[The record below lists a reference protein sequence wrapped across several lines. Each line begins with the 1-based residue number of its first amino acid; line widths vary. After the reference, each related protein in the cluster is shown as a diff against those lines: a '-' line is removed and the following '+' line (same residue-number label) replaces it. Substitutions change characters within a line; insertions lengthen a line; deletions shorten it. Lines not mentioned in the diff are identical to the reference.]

1 MPVTSTTAIDDM
13 LPFVIAVSKDR
24 DIETIHEHGLE
35 PLDARSLALSVL
47 LGSHP
52 PVLPARALVA
62 LAELFGIAGG
72 TMRTALSRM
81 TAAGELDAA
90 DGRYRLAGRLLERQ
104 RAQDVGRRQ
113 PDRTWDG
120 EWHTV
125 IAATDQ
131 RELADRRRFRS
142 AMANHR
148 FGELRPDIWMRPANL
163 PVPSPAPDW
172 IVTTG
177 PIAGIDPADLRDR
190 LWDLGALHARGTALL
205 ATVDRLM
212 SATDWSDPD
221 SIPDVFV
228 ASAAV
233 VRYLRDEPLLP
244 AQLAPPDWP
253 ADRLRPGYD
262 ALERQFQVLLRAFF
276 AAPG

>member
-1 MPVTSTTAIDDM
+1 M
-13 LPFVIAVSKDR
+13 LPFVIVVNNMR
-24 DIETIHEHGLE
+24 DSPRHSETLREHGLE
-35 PLDARSLALSVL
+35 PLDTRSLALSVL

-81 TAAGELDAA
+81 VAAGELESD

-104 RAQDVGRRQ
+104 RAQDIGRR
-113 PDRTWDG
+113 PLAGATHPTWNGD
-120 EWHTV
+120 WHTV
-125 IAATDQ
+125 IAAADQ
-131 RELADRRRFRS
+131 RRLAERRRFR
-142 AMANHR
+142 ALMANHR

-177 PIAGIDPADLRDR
+177 PIAGADPVDLRDR
-190 LWDLGALHARGTALL
+190 LWDIDVLAHRGTSLL
-205 ATVDRLM
+205 TTIDRLGRD
-212 SATDWSDPD
+212 TDWSDPA

-233 VRYLRDEPLLP
+233 VRYLRDDPLLP
-244 AQLAPPDWP
+244 PELTPRDWP
-253 ADRLRPGYD
+253 ADRIRPAYD
-262 ALERQFQVLLRAFF
+262 ALEQELQTLLRSFLTDRA
-276 AAPG
+276 

>member
-1 MPVTSTTAIDDM
+1 M
-13 LPFVIAVSKDR
+13 LPFLIVVSKES
-24 DIETIHEHGLE
+24 DISLGGAFGDGELGLE

-81 TAAGELDAA
+81 VAAGELEAA

-104 RAQDVGRRQ
+104 RAQDIGRRQ
-113 PDRTWDG
+113 PTDRWDG
-120 EWHTV
+120 TWHTV
-125 IAATDQ
+125 IAAADQ
-131 RELADRRRFRS
+131 RQLADRRRFR
-142 AMANHR
+142 AVMANHR

-163 PVPSPAPDW
+163 PVPSPARDW

-177 PIAGIDPADLRDR
+177 PIAGADPSELRDR
-190 LWDLGALHARGTALL
+190 LWDIDALGRRGTALL
-205 ATVDRLM
+205 ATVTRLQ
-212 SATDWSDPD
+212 ADTDWSDPA
-221 SIPDVFV
+221 SIPDVFL

-244 AQLAPPDWP
+244 PELSVHAWP
-253 ADRLRPGYD
+253 ASRLRPAYD
-262 ALERQFQVLLRAFF
+262 ALEQAFEGLLRSFLTTRA
-276 AAPG
+276 

>member
-1 MPVTSTTAIDDM
+1 M
-13 LPFVIAVSKDR
+13 LPFQIVVSKDG
-24 DIETIHEHGLE
+24 DIQFENELADELGLE

-81 TAAGELDAA
+81 VAAGELTAA

-104 RAQDVGRRQ
+104 RAQDIGRTQ
-113 PDRTWDG
+113 PGERWDG
-120 EWHTV
+120 GWHTV
-125 IAATDQ
+125 IAAADQ
-131 RELADRRRFRS
+131 RQLADRRRFRNVI
-142 AMANHR
+142 ANHR

-163 PVPSPAPDW
+163 PGPSPAPDW

-177 PIAGIDPADLRDR
+177 PIAGVDPADLRDR
-190 LWDLGALHARGTALL
+190 LWDVEALGRRGTALL
-205 ATVDRLM
+205 ATAARLH
-212 SATDWSDPD
+212 TDIDWSDPAE
-221 SIPDVFV
+221 IPRVFV

-233 VRYLRDEPLLP
+233 VRFLRDEPLLP
-244 AQLAPPDWP
+244 AELTPAGWP
-253 ADRLRPGYD
+253 ATRLRPVYD
-262 ALERQFQVLLRAFF
+262 ALERAFQTLLRTFLT
-276 AAPG
+276 APG

>member
-1 MPVTSTTAIDDM
+1 MPVIATIDIDRM
-13 LPFVIAVSKDR
+13 LPFLIAVSKVC
-24 DIETIHEHGLE
+24 DIPTVRGYGLE

-81 TAAGELDAA
+81 TAAGELEVAE
-90 DGRYRLAGRLLERQ
+90 GRYRLAGRLLDRQ

-113 PDRTWDG
+113 ADHDWDG
-120 EWHTV
+120 AWHTV
-125 IAATDQ
+125 IAADDQ
-131 RELADRRRFRS
+131 RQLADRRRFRS
-142 AMANHR
+142 LLADRR

-163 PVPSPAPDW
+163 PVPAPAPQW

-177 PIAGIDPADLRDR
+177 PVAGTDPVDLRDG
-190 LWDLGALHARGTALL
+190 LWDIAALASRGTSLVA
-205 ATVDRLM
+205 DIERLR
-212 SATDWSDPD
+212 ADTDWSDPA

-244 AQLAPPDWP
+244 PSLTPPHWP
-253 ADRLRPGYD
+253 AARIRPEYD
-262 ALERQFQVLLRAFF
+262 ALERELQTLLRSFLTDRA
-276 AAPG
+276 

>member
-1 MPVTSTTAIDDM
+1 M
-13 LPFVIAVSKDR
+13 LPSVIVVNNMR
-24 DIETIHEHGLE
+24 DIMSDSETKRDHGLE
-35 PLDARSLALSVL
+35 PLDARSLTLSVL

-81 TAAGELDAA
+81 VAAGELESD
-90 DGRYRLAGRLLERQ
+90 DGRYRLTGRLLDRQ
-104 RAQDVGRRQ
+104 RAQDIGRRS
-113 PDRTWDG
+113 PDSTSHPTWNGD
-120 EWHTV
+120 WHTV

-131 RELADRRRFRS
+131 RRLAERRRFRS
-142 AMANHR
+142 VMANHR

-163 PVPSPAPDW
+163 PVASPAPDW

-177 PIAGIDPADLRDR
+177 PIAGADPVDLRDR
-190 LWDLGALHARGTALL
+190 LWDIDVLARRGASLVT
-205 ATVDRLM
+205 TIDRI
-212 SATDWSDPD
+212 AGDTDWSDPA

-233 VRYLRDEPLLP
+233 VRYLRDDPLLP
-244 AQLAPPDWP
+244 PELAPPDWP
-253 ADRLRPGYD
+253 ADRIRPAYD
-262 ALERQFQVLLRAFF
+262 ALEQELQTLLRSFLTDRA
-276 AAPG
+276 